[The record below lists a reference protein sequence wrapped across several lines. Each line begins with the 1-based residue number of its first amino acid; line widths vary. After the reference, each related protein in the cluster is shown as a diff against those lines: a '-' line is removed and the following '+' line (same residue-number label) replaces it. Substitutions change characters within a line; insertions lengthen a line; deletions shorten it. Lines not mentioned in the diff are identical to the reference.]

1 MFISKNISPFSK
13 VLYALFALLLP
24 LPVFSQTSS
33 SWKTDALGNWSDG
46 TKWLSGTPASG
57 ADQLADFSLI
67 DITADRTVT
76 VNAAFT
82 IGALKFAD
90 TTQTNIWTL
99 ASSGTNVLTLQTT
112 TGLPSINVA
121 SGGTTIISAR
131 LGGTQGFDFTGAG
144 ILRLSGG
151 TNNSFTGN
159 VNLVTAGSTL
169 QFTTGS
175 LNSATGVVFQADSSL
190 TWQANHTND
199 LSAKIKIND
208 GVTAT
213 LNLGSGNVTFAS
225 ALQTGASATGGI
237 IKNGGGTLTITAANT
252 FTGLFRAR
260 QGRTVL
266 SGGDNR
272 LSTTGTIA
280 IGQAAQS
287 GILQLGDSSGASNQ
301 TTLGLTSAGAGN
313 TGNYVVGGNAAV
325 STLTIN
331 NADANTY
338 GGQIGGAGTNEN
350 NIAIVK
356 GGAGVLTLS
365 STASTFTGG
374 VTINS
379 GTISFA
385 SGALGSAGLITYAGT
400 SSLQWATGNTSDLS
414 ARIKINDGVVAT
426 IDTNGNNIT
435 FATALQTGTLGS
447 GALTKGS
454 TGTLTITGANTYT
467 GATRIN
473 NGRMI
478 LTGGDGRLSSSTTL
492 QFGNAAN
499 SGVLQLG
506 DATGASNQT
515 VVGLAVSGNVN
526 SQLNAVVGGN
536 AAISTL
542 TINNAGTVT
551 WAQMLGG
558 TGTNENNLAFVK
570 SGAGTLTL
578 SGASNT
584 FIGDVGITGG
594 ILAITKSG
602 ALGASLKTITISGT
616 TDAPT
621 LKLDG
626 SNGDIS
632 LASNLSFI
640 TSNDSI
646 TAPAILS
653 SAGNNLIAGN
663 IAPTTGGFGTGN
675 TRIKVTAGTLTLNG
689 GIAPANSATGPVSV
703 IFDVTTRGSANGVIS
718 DNGSHV
724 LGVTKEGAG
733 TWSLT
738 AANSYTGAT
747 TVNAGQLNITTS
759 QTGGGAL
766 TVADG
771 AALGLTLSAA
781 GQTLNTSA
789 LTLGT
794 STGSALYLNLGSFSN
809 PTAALINAT
818 TFSTSGSN
826 VLNISGTGLSVGTIN
841 LISYTGSI
849 GGAGFGGLT
858 LGTLPARV
866 TANLVDNTGASKV
879 QLNIS
884 AFDVPKWTGAASS
897 DWDINDGPDPATG
910 TGSVN
915 WKETTSG
922 TATRYLQYVG
932 VIDSVRF
939 DDSATGST
947 NINLTA
953 QLTPNSILVDNTTKD
968 YTFSGTGYLSGT
980 STLLKQGTGSLT
992 IINSG
997 FNDFTGATTISA
1009 GTLILGDGVT
1019 AGAGS
1024 YGTGAILNNGAIV
1037 LNRPE
1042 DFFFSNVLSG
1052 SGTLTKQGAG
1062 TAILSGNSA
1071 TYSGAITV
1079 SVGTLKLGNAN
1090 ALGDTTGGTQVSSGA
1105 TLDVTGFNAI
1115 AENIQLNAGTL
1126 KVTSATTNKIT
1137 SSLVLNGGGT
1147 VDASNGATLTLSAAL
1162 AGTGGLTKT
1171 GAGTLAITANSTFT
1185 GGTTILQGILQVGST
1200 IATSTGSLSA
1210 GDITLNADGSN
1221 TATLNFRR
1229 SDTTLN
1235 ISSNILTTSG
1245 TGTNAITI
1253 DNGVAG
1259 VITFSGTNTFTGN
1272 VTVNTGTLIITNSSA
1287 LGIGTKTIRI
1297 AGGNIP
1303 SLQLDGSA
1311 GNITLSSDLSY
1322 ALSSDGSV
1330 NTAGA
1335 ISSVAGNN
1343 VINGTISQVNGGG
1356 GNARITVSAGTLT
1369 INGNIDANGATGN
1382 RNILLGGTTLG
1393 TVNGVISDFNNSA
1406 TSIVGVSKDG
1416 TGTWVLNGANS
1427 FTGAVTVSAGTL
1439 KVNAIAANGTAQPL
1453 GSAISAVLIGSAT
1466 TTGTL
1471 EYTGVTD
1478 ATLGRAITVNGVGGG
1493 IIKNSGGAVLTLSG
1507 ILTRVANRALT
1518 FSGGTFIVT
1527 GQITGASSVNNI
1539 DGVTVTFS
1547 NTTNNFVGSTDV
1559 FNGGTLKNGASEVLT
1574 DTSTLVLGEA
1584 TGNTNGTYDLNGFNE
1599 TLTGLTSSGTG
1610 TKIVTNS
1617 AASGISTLTISGTG
1631 SFDGLIQDGAT
1642 AQVALTKSTTG
1653 TLTLSGTNTFTGAL
1667 SITGGT
1673 LSVGQFNSL
1682 GSGTSA
1688 ITLGSTAVGTL
1699 AYTGGT
1705 ATLSRDFT
1713 INGTGGG
1720 VISNTGG
1727 GTLTLTGTLTK
1738 NGTKLTLS
1746 GGTINVSGQITGA
1759 LANSDLIVTGGAV
1772 VTLTNATNDY
1782 NGPTLVN
1789 GGATLKNGVTNAL
1802 PSTSELTLG
1811 AASGN
1816 TAGTY
1821 DLNGF
1826 NATVGGL
1833 NTAGTGANLVTNS
1846 AASGTQTLTVAG
1858 AGSFAGVIQDGAT
1871 AHTALTK
1878 SGTGTLTLSAAE
1890 TYTGKTTVSSGTLA
1904 LSGAGSIQ
1912 SSNWVQVD
1920 AGATLDVTG
1929 VSGGYAQNGS
1939 SSSGAISGTGT
1950 VAGPITVGGAVVLS
1964 AGASSDP
1971 ASISTAGDGFG
1982 TLAFTGDLTLAG
1994 GATSL
1999 LPRALF
2005 QIGAASGNTTDP
2017 TLAANVLAFGST
2029 SSTSIDLISVS
2040 GTLTLNSGSLL
2051 KITLDNYTPVYGDVF
2066 NLIDWSAVNL
2076 NGFDVS
2082 TDFELPTLTDP
2093 LLHWNTDQFANAGIL
2108 YITGSVPEPSRAL
2121 LSLGGVAALVMRRR
2135 RSTRSFSTYQS

>member
-1 MFISKNISPFSK
+1 MFISKNTSPFSK
-13 VLYALFALLLP
+13 VLSALFALLLP

-33 SWKTDALGNWSDG
+33 SWNSDALGNWNDG
-46 TKWLSGTPASG
+46 TKWLGGTPASG

-67 DITADRTVT
+67 NITADRTVT

-82 IGALKFAD
+82 IGSLKFAD
-90 TTQTNIWTL
+90 TTQSNIWTL

-112 TGLPSINVA
+112 TGLPGIDVA

-144 ILRLSGG
+144 TLRLGGG

-199 LSAKIKIND
+199 ISAKIKIND

-213 LNLGSGNVTFAS
+213 LNLGTGNTTFAT
-225 ALQTGASATGGI
+225 ALQTGASATAGI
-237 IKNGGGTLTITAANT
+237 IKNGTGTLTITAANT

-272 LSTTGTIA
+272 LSASGTIA

-331 NADANTY
+331 NTDANAY
-338 GGQIGGAGTNEN
+338 GGQIGGSGTNEN

-374 VTINS
+374 VTINA

-385 SGALGSAGLITYAGT
+385 AGALGTSGLITYAGT

-414 ARIKINDGVVAT
+414 SRIKINDGVVAT

-435 FATALQTGTLGS
+435 FATALQTGTLGT

-454 TGTLTITGANTYT
+454 TGTLTITGINTYT

-473 NGRMI
+473 NGRVI

-492 QFGNAAN
+492 QLGNGAN

-506 DATGASNQT
+506 DASGASSQT
-515 VVGLAVSGNVN
+515 VTGLAVSGNVN

-536 AAISTL
+536 VAISTL

-551 WAQMLGG
+551 YAQMLGG
-558 TGTNENNLAFVK
+558 TGTNENNLALIK

-584 FIGDVGITGG
+584 FVGDVSITGG
-594 ILAITKSG
+594 ILAITKAG
-602 ALGASLKTITISGT
+602 ALGASPKTITISGT
-616 TDAPT
+616 SATAPT

-626 SNGDIS
+626 SGGDIS
-632 LASNLSFI
+632 LGAGFSFI
-640 TSNDSI
+640 TSNDSA

-689 GIAPANSATGPVSV
+689 SISPSASSTGPVSV
-703 IFDVTTRGSANGVIS
+703 IFDVTTSGSANGVIS

-738 AANSYTGAT
+738 AADSYTGAT

-794 STGSALYLNLGSFSN
+794 STGSTLYLNLGSFSN
-809 PTAALINAT
+809 PSAALINAT

-826 VLNISGTGLSVGTIN
+826 VLNISGTGLSVGNFN

-866 TANLVDNTGASKV
+866 TANLVDNAVASKV

-884 AFDVPKWTGAASS
+884 AFDVPKWTGAINS
-897 DWDINDGPDPATG
+897 DWDINDGPDPTTG
-910 TGSVN
+910 TGTVN

-947 NINLTA
+947 NVNLTA

-980 STLLKQGTGSLT
+980 ATLLKQGTGSLT

-1009 GTLILGDGVT
+1009 GTLILGDGIT
-1019 AGAGS
+1019 AGTGS
-1024 YGTGAILNNGAIV
+1024 YGTGSILNNGAIV

-1071 TYSGAITV
+1071 TFSGVITV
-1079 SVGTLKLGNAN
+1079 SAGTLKLGNAN

-1115 AENIQLNAGTL
+1115 AENIQLNGGTL

-1137 SSLVLNGGGT
+1137 ASLVLNGGGT
-1147 VDASNGATLTLSAAL
+1147 VDASSGATLTLSAAL
-1162 AGTGGLTKT
+1162 AGTGGLIKT
-1171 GAGTLAITANSTFT
+1171 GAGTLALTANSTYT
-1185 GGTTILQGILQVGST
+1185 GGTTILQGILQVGSS
-1200 IATSTGSLSA
+1200 IATSTGSLGA

-1229 SDTTLN
+1229 SDITLN
-1235 ISSNILTTSG
+1235 ISSNIVTTSG
-1245 TGTNAITI
+1245 TGANAITI

-1382 RNILLGGTTLG
+1382 RNILLGGSALG

-1406 TSIVGVSKDG
+1406 TSIVGVTKDG
-1416 TGTWVLNGANS
+1416 TGTWVLHGANS
-1427 FTGAVTVSAGTL
+1427 FTGAVTINAGTL

-1453 GSAISAVLIGSAT
+1453 GSAISAVLIGAAT

-1584 TGNTNGTYDLNGFNE
+1584 TGNTGGTYDLNGFNE

-1610 TKIVTNS
+1610 TKIITNS

-1631 SFDGLIQDGAT
+1631 SFDGVILDGAT
-1642 AQVALTKSTTG
+1642 AQIALTKSTTG
-1653 TLTLSGTNTFTGAL
+1653 TLTLSGANTFTGAL

-1673 LSVGQFNSL
+1673 LSVGQFSSL
-1682 GSGTSA
+1682 GGGTSA
-1688 ITLGSTAVGTL
+1688 ITLGSTTVGTL

-1705 ATLSRDFT
+1705 ATLGRDFT
-1713 INGTGGG
+1713 ISGIGGG
-1720 VISNTGG
+1720 VISNTDG

-1746 GGTINVSGQITGA
+1746 GGAITVSGQITGA

-1811 AASGN
+1811 AATGN

-1833 NTAGTGANLVTNS
+1833 NTAGTGANVVTNS

-1878 SGTGTLTLSAAE
+1878 SGTGILTLSAAE

-1939 SSSGAISGTGT
+1939 SGSGAISGTGT
-1950 VAGPITVGGAVVLS
+1950 VAGPITVGGTVVLS

-1982 TLAFTGDLTLAG
+1982 TLAFTSDLTLAG

-2029 SSTSIDLISVS
+2029 SSTSIDLISVA

-2051 KITLDNYTPVYGDVF
+2051 KITLNNYTPVYGDVF

-2082 TDFELPTLTDP
+2082 TDIELPTLTDP

-2135 RSTRSFSTYQS
+2135 RSARC